1 MSIFSK
7 IAQYSQIALLRW
19 VSALILLALSMS
31 CGVCMDAAASVRMRQ
46 FTASD
51 GLSEN
56 TVRNIFQDS
65 LGYLWLSTP
74 NGLNRYDGYRF
85 RQFTDWPG
93 DLHVKDISID
103 GKGRMWIV
111 TSANK
116 YVCFDSKSGNFLN
129 IDSQFADR
137 EFTRRHEARDG
148 TTYLWHPQ
156 TGLLRLKDNG
166 KEAFDCRFFNVL
178 DGSDDPTVTSLSEDF
193 SRNIWVSTTSG
204 LRMIVSDKMKH
215 IGKGISF
222 ASIITRNKLV
232 YSIGNDGTI
241 YRINTDKASL
251 SMVNKC
257 NGNVG
262 NGENVYVGKDAVYIS
277 HTNGV
282 SKFNLTDESLTDFPS
297 LPGDSKF
304 LIDNKGN
311 GWIGDRKGAIMRIGR
326 QDGSVAR
333 FDVMPGDLLDKVGY
347 ERYGVYEDIHGNRWV
362 ATYGNGVLG
371 FSKDNNLI
379 AHYSNSKTIDAPL
392 PTNYVLS
399 ISGDRSGNI
408 WIGTEHSGLIQ
419 LSQSDADF
427 RYVYPAGEDLHD
439 RSNSFRLVYAIPGG
453 KILAGNRYAQLY
465 SLDGGMNTIG
475 KPQSFSK
482 NVMTAV
488 ADRKGCLWLG
498 LRGDGIHLEG
508 TIGEYKADNSL
519 LGMGYD
525 IFDLIAD
532 KKNRIWAAMF
542 DKGIG
547 VVIPEGKA
555 YRFREISGGKN
566 GVTYW
571 RDLEQDGNG
580 YIWCA
585 TSRGLVIFHPD
596 SLLSAG
602 EMSLHHFDTAS
613 GLPGNE
619 IRQILKTGD
628 GRMWT
633 IVLGEGIMAFEGA
646 YDGKLPAFKVINSR
660 DGLAN
665 NLVQSLVEDFNGNI
679 WAATEKNLSRIEVLT
694 GFIDSYSP
702 GTSEGSNIFLENAA
716 TILED
721 GRLVFGTDYGLL
733 TFDPSLIATGK
744 VTPNPVLTDF
754 SLIEG
759 NGFEATLSTF
769 GFSPEDATTF
779 SYLLEGY
786 DKEWSNPMKGGTI
799 AYSNLPSG
807 HYSLKV
813 KARDKGASWSGEVV
827 LKEFDVSRNWGW
839 YARMILP
846 IILVAVVVLAAIV
859 IIRKRL
865 KKRITSADS
874 SETLTSAPNELLG
887 DVNDGKDSF
896 MENLKKIIA
905 SHLDDADYSI
915 DDFAADMNMSRTTLY
930 NVMKSRVSIAPME
943 YLRSCRLERGAEL
956 LLTGKYN
963 VSEVAAKVGMRDPLY
978 FSRSFKNRFG
988 ASPTAYV
995 KTHNSDVDN
1004 DKT

>member
-1 MSIFSK
+1 MRI
-7 IAQYSQIALLRW
+7 L
-19 VSALILLALSMS
+19 SALILLALSMS
-31 CGVCMDAAASVRMRQ
+31 CGVCVDAASVRMRQ

-56 TVRNIFQDS
+56 TIRYIFQDS
-65 LGYLWLSTP
+65 VGYLWLSTP

-85 RQFTDWPG
+85 RQFTYWPG

-137 EFTRRHEARDG
+137 EFTRRHEDRNG

-156 TGLLRLKDNG
+156 TGVLRLKDNG
-166 KEAFDCRFFNVL
+166 KGGFDCRFFNVL
-178 DGSDDPTVTSLSEDF
+178 DGSNDATVTALSEDF
-193 SRNIWVSTTSG
+193 SGNIWVSTTSG
-204 LRMIVSDKMKH
+204 IHVIDTDKMKY
-215 IGKGISF
+215 IGEGISF

-232 YSIGNDGTI
+232 YSIGSDGTV
-241 YRINTDKASL
+241 YRVNTDKASL
-251 SMVNKC
+251 STVNKC
-257 NGNVG
+257 EGNVG
-262 NGENVYVGKDAVYIS
+262 NGENVYVGKDALYIS
-277 HTNGV
+277 HSNGV
-282 SKFNLTDESLTDFPS
+282 SKFNLTDESLADFPS
-297 LPGDSKF
+297 LPKGSKF

-333 FDVMPGDLLDKVGY
+333 FNVMPGDLLDKVGY

-371 FSKDNNLI
+371 FSKDNDLI
-379 AHYSNSKTIDAPL
+379 AHYSNSKAIDAPL

-408 WIGTEHSGLIQ
+408 WIGTEHAGLIQ
-419 LSQSDADF
+419 LSRSDADF
-427 RYVYPAGEDLHD
+427 RYVYPAGEESHD
-439 RSNSFRLVYAIPGG
+439 RSNSYRLVYVILGG
-453 KILAGNRYAQLY
+453 KILAGNRYAQIY
-465 SLDGGMNTIG
+465 SLDRGMNTIG

-488 ADRKGCLWLG
+488 ADGNGHLWLG
-498 LRGDGIHLEG
+498 LRGDGIHLERN
-508 TIGEYKADNSL
+508 TATENETNEALPKS
-519 LGMGYD
+519 GYD

-532 KKNRIWAAMF
+532 KKSRIWAAMF

-547 VVIPEGKA
+547 VVIPEGNSYK
-555 YRFREISGGKN
+555 FQEFPGGKY

-571 RDLEQDGNG
+571 RDLEMDGNG

-602 EMSLHHFDTAS
+602 EKSFHHFDTAS

-628 GRMWT
+628 GKMWA

-646 YDGKLPAFKVINSR
+646 YDGRLPAFKVINSH

-665 NLVQSLVEDFNGNI
+665 NLVQSLVEDFNGNV
-679 WAATEKNLSRIEVLT
+679 WAATEKDLSRIEVST

-702 GTSEGSNIFLENAA
+702 GTSEGSNIYLENAA

-744 VTPNPVLTDF
+744 ATPNPVLTDF
-754 SLIEG
+754 SLIED

-769 GFSPEDATTF
+769 GFSQEDATTY

-799 AYSNLPSG
+799 AYSNLPPG
-807 HYSLKV
+807 HYSLKG
-813 KARDKGASWSGEVV
+813 KARDKGASWSDVVV
-827 LKEFDVSRNWGW
+827 LKEFEVSRDWGW

-846 IILVAVVVLAAIV
+846 ILLVTAVVLIAMV

-874 SETLTSAPNELLG
+874 SGTLTSAPNELSS
-887 DVNDGKDSF
+887 DVNDEKDSF
-896 MENLKKIIA
+896 MENLEKIIVG
-905 SHLDDADYSI
+905 HLDDADYSI
-915 DDFAADMNMSRTTLY
+915 NDFAADMNMSRTTLY
-930 NVMKSRVSIAPME
+930 NVMKSRVSAAPME
-943 YLRSCRLERGAEL
+943 YLRACRLERGAVL
-956 LLTGKYN
+956 LLSGKYN

-988 ASPTAYV
+988 ASPTVYV
-995 KTHNSDVDN
+995 KMHNSDGDA
-1004 DKT
+1004 DKA